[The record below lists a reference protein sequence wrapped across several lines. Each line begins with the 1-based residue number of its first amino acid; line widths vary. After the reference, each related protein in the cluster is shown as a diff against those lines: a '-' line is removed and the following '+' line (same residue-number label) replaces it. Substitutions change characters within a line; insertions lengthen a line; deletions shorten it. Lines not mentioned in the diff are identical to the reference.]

1 MRNSSGLVLCERK
14 LARTLAHVGAMSS
27 MGVCSKGAIS
37 AMLGCV
43 MFVVENQGEI
53 DEGAR
58 AVEVD
63 SRAKETPMVGYK
75 A

>member
-37 AMLGCV
+37 AM
-43 MFVVENQGEI
+43 FVVENQGEI